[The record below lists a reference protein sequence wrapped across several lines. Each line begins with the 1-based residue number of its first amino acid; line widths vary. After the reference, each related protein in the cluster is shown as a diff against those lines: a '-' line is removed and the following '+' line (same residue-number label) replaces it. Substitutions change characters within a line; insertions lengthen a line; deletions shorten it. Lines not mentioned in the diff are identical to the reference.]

1 MDANLN
7 RFVWV
12 GHFRRGGSSK
22 SIKTAGGCGF
32 PLLGLGAFG
41 LFGGLGVGVL
51 AFLRSAIWAHRK
63 IVEHFGA
70 GTNFLCDPF
79 E

>member
-1 MDANLN
+1 VLGLSA
-7 RFVWV
+7 
-12 GHFRRGGSSK
+12 
-22 SIKTAGGCGF
+22 
-32 PLLGLGAFG
+32 LGLGRSSC
-41 LFGGLGVGVL
+41 GGSL